1 MISSQ
6 LSFFLHGSVFQP
18 TLMKQNNETKTDKQ
32 NFEKFKLT
40 IFIHGKH
47 GTILKLKRASILA
60 NNFTP
65 IFRSQSLPR
74 CLFSAWYHTSLLRHR
89 AHYKGR
95 DKHQTP
101 WPGAEWRPGHRICT
115 HEKYNNDD
123 TKLARLCNR

>member
-1 MISSQ
+1 M
-6 LSFFLHGSVFQP
+6 H
-18 TLMKQNNETKTDKQ
+18 D
-32 NFEKFKLT
+32 
-40 IFIHGKH
+40 KH
-47 GTILKLKRASILA
+47 GTSLKPKRASILP

-74 CLFSAWYHTSLLRHR
+74 CLFSAWYHTSFLRHR

-101 WPGAEWRPGHRICT
+101 WPGTEWRPGHRICT

>member
-1 MISSQ
+1 MKVKILISSQ
-6 LSFFLHGSVFQP
+6 LSFFLHCSVFQL
-18 TLMKQNNETKTDKQ
+18 TSNENGQTKLGKNLSLRSSMHD
-32 NFEKFKLT
+32 
-40 IFIHGKH
+40 KH
-47 GTILKLKRASILA
+47 GTILKLKRASILP

-101 WPGAEWRPGHRICT
+101 WLGTEWRPGHRICT